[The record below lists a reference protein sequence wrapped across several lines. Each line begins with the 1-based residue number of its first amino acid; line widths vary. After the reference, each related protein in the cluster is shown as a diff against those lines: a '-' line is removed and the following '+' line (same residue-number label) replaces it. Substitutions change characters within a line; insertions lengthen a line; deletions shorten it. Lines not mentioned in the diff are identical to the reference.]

1 MDQAAPPL
9 TVAQI
14 RQLFVTSPVP
24 VVVGTLVDFEDYR
37 AGVGKHDSTVQSAT
51 LRDDAGEDI
60 RINIWNQQNYASRK
74 GAKVRIVAAFEKGK
88 CSTTVIE
95 NKHFNPPHKELQMT
109 KNSVFLFA
117 ASSTTETAQDSSL
130 PKQPPIA
137 SPAASPT
144 PPGEAAP
151 AKSDPVERQ
160 PPPRRRRLV
169 AGYPVNGQTVG
180 NSMKLA
186 VDIVRYG
193 FADQPA
199 NDEFTW
205 DDYVKTPEFSRDL
218 WERASDIIRIAYR
231 LEDGDL
237 APSAR
242 ERAKAPKPDV
252 GQAPNPPPP
261 SPPPVVAEPA
271 PPPPKPVEKARPGP
285 GGEAFPP
292 SEAPDEDLPF

>member
-24 VVVGTLVDFEDYR
+24 VIVGTLVDFEDYR
-37 AGVGKHDSTVQSAT
+37 EGVGKHDSTIQSAT

-60 RINIWNQQNYASRK
+60 RINIWNQQNYAARK

-95 NKHFNPPHKELQMT
+95 NKHFTPPHKELQMT

-117 ASSTTETAQDSSL
+117 ASSTTETAQDSQ
-130 PKQPPIA
+130 PKQTPIA
-137 SPAASPT
+137 PPAASPT

-151 AKSDPVERQ
+151 AKSNPVER
-160 PPPRRRRLV
+160 PAPPRRRRLV

-180 NSMKLA
+180 NAMKIA

-205 DDYVKTPEFSRDL
+205 NDYVKTPEFSRDL

-237 APSAR
+237 APSAK
-242 ERAKAPKPDV
+242 ERAKPKPEPV
-252 GQAPNPPPP
+252 VTPPPV
-261 SPPPVVAEPA
+261 PPPVVAEPA
-271 PPPPKPVEKARPGP
+271 PPPPKPIEKAKPGP

-292 SEAPDEDLPF
+292 SEGPDEDLPF